1 MRRTV
6 VVLLALLLL
15 PACASRSVREPP
27 APLADLKPELQVR
40 ELWSVDVGASAKQAV
55 FLAPAV
61 AEGVVY
67 MADPEGRVSAHAADT
82 GERMWNVDLDTR
94 ISGATGVGEGLVL
107 VGSRQGDVIAIQR
120 ESGKQAW
127 KARVSS
133 EVLSAPSAAAGIV
146 VVQTVDGK
154 VFGLAASDGKRLW
167 VYERAEPALTLR
179 GTATPAIVNDVVLT
193 GFASGRIAA
202 LRLQDGKL
210 LWEVP
215 ITQPRGRNEIERL
228 VDVDASPLVLGET
241 IYSASYQGKVVA
253 LNPRGGSIVW
263 SRDAS
268 TYRALATDGRN
279 IYLSDDRGHVLAF
292 DARSGA
298 SVWKQ
303 DQLRGREPSAPVVQ
317 GDYLMVGDFE
327 GYVHWLARE
336 DGRLLARH
344 RVDGA
349 VRAPAVASGDTV
361 YVAGL
366 SGTLS
371 ALRLLPH

>member
-1 MRRTV
+1 MNRAV
-6 VVLLALLLL
+6 AMLLALAMLS
-15 PACASRSVREPP
+15 ACASRSVREPP
-27 APLADLKPELQVR
+27 APLPELKPELRVS
-40 ELWSVDVGASAKQAV
+40 ELWTVDVGASAGTA
-55 FLAPAV
+55 LRITPALEDG
-61 AEGVVY
+61 AVY
-67 MADPEGRVSAHAADT
+67 MAAAEGRVSAHAADS
-82 GERMWNVDLDTR
+82 GKELWEVDLEAR

-107 VGSRQGDVIAIQR
+107 VGSRQGEVIALQR
-120 ESGKQAW
+120 ENGNRAW
-127 KARVSS
+127 SARVSS
-133 EVLSAPSAAAGIV
+133 EVLAAPAAAAGIV

-154 VFGLAASDGKRLW
+154 VFGLAAADGKRAW
-167 VYERAEPALTLR
+167 VYERTEPALTLR

-215 ITQPRGRNEIERL
+215 VTQPRGRNEIERL

-241 IYSASYQGKVVA
+241 IYAASYQGKLVA
-253 LNPRGGSIVW
+253 LNPRGGAVAW
-263 SRDAS
+263 SRDVS

-279 IYLSDDRGHVLAF
+279 IYVTDDRGHVLAF

-317 GDYLMVGDFE
+317 GDYLLVGDFE

-349 VRAPAVASGDTV
+349 VRAPAVAAGDTIF
-361 YVAGL
+361 VAGL

-371 ALRLLPH
+371 ALRLLSN